1 MNYKG
6 KYETVESAGTK
17 EVSAVQGGCKK
28 TLWEIRRALCFL
40 GYVAAVSV
48 LELLAYLQKGIF
60 SVMAF
65 RIWLLSGAVCLV
77 QFFWEAGKQV
87 VSDIKY
93 RKVFLPVGF
102 LLVLGIFAALIGNL
116 SFSDISFE
124 ATQQAA
130 EGLSSLKMPDGRYT
144 QTGFL
149 GYPNRQYILNA
160 LPAALFGR
168 NILTLQL
175 GFALPFL
182 IGVTA
187 LFLELRAWLR
197 EKNWWEET
205 ALLPVASLLTLPYL
219 AEYYRFYEQTLSPVA
234 FGMLGVALL
243 MRLYRKTDLW
253 GVFAITWV
261 GCMCCCLYTPALA
274 FFGFLL
280 VFLVLCGWEKLRGQ
294 KGVKTTEQE
303 EAPPG
308 ETMEREEAPRVAATA
323 KTKALEETVL
333 LAAAVVCMCVFFLAG
348 RIAGGN
354 TDIGGIRKGVSLAD
368 VTWRAWIAFFFDLDG
383 QFFGI
388 HLGTV
393 LLYIVLSLA
402 GRLGLRNFLT
412 AGWMLLTVSFA
423 RLFAGYTAYSQA
435 LENQR
440 DMVIL
445 PVVVA
450 AVFFAVWTKAAKLLA
465 DTKQGREESE
475 TVAARGQNRIL
486 AAALSVYLFAGCINL
501 GREHHIFVYYRYV
514 QPLKYA
520 IEYTEGILSEE
531 GLADTAEFNW
541 VIYTDNKLQRNLR
554 DYACFFYPNA
564 HCYAPEP
571 GEEPKGINK
580 TLPTIILA
588 DPAGLAGI
596 SEPAVAKSRTWQNRR
611 YSSEVTWYW
620 YPQQE

>member
-1 MNYKG
+1 MNVKG
-6 KYETVESAGTK
+6 KYEIAEPAGTK
-17 EVSAVQGGCKK
+17 EVSAVRGDVKK
-28 TLWEIRRALCFL
+28 TFWEIRRALCFL

-48 LELLAYLQKGIF
+48 LELFAYLRKGIF

-65 RIWLLSGAVCLV
+65 RLWLLSGAVCLV
-77 QFFWEAGKQV
+77 LFFLDAGKQV

-102 LLVLGIFAALIGNL
+102 LLVLGIFVALVGNL

-130 EGLSSLKMPDGRYT
+130 EGLSSLQVPDGRYT

-205 ALLPVASLLTLPYL
+205 ALLPIASLLTLPYL

-261 GCMCCCLYTPALA
+261 GCMCCCMYTPALA
-274 FFGFLL
+274 FFGFLT
-280 VFLVLCGWEKLRGQ
+280 VFLVLCGWEKLHRQ
-294 KGVKTTEQE
+294 KGVEKTEQE
-303 EAPPG
+303 EVPPR
-308 ETMEREEAPRVAATA
+308 ETIAR
-323 KTKALEETVL
+323 TKALEETVL
-333 LAAAVVCMCVFFLAG
+333 LAAAVACMCAFFLAG

-354 TDIGGIRKGVSLAD
+354 ADIGGIREGVSLAD
-368 VTWRAWIAFFFDLDG
+368 VTWRAWIAFFFDLNG

-393 LLYIVLSLA
+393 LLYIVLSLT

-412 AGWMLLTVSFA
+412 AGWMLLTVSLA
-423 RLFAGYTAYSQA
+423 RLFAGYTTYSQA

-445 PVVVA
+445 PVVVT

-465 DTKQGREESE
+465 DTKQGRGESE
-475 TVAARGQNRIL
+475 TVAARGRNRIL
-486 AAALSVYLFAGCINL
+486 AVVLSVYLFAGCINL
-501 GREHHIFVYYRYV
+501 GREHHVFVYYRYV

-520 IEYTEGILSEE
+520 IEYTAEILSEE

-564 HCYAPEP
+564 HCYAPEMGEKP
-571 GEEPKGINK
+571 GGMNK

-596 SEPAVAKSRTWQNRR
+596 SEPAAATKSRTWQNRR

-620 YPQQE
+620 CPRQE